1 VHATSPSISLQD
13 PAASRSRYRL
23 VVLVLLWAAATAIA
37 MFFALIISDSA
48 VLGDVYIPR
57 TNDSF
62 YHARRILDAA
72 VGSTGLYQFEPRID
86 PPTGIWIPWPWG
98 YDYTM
103 AVLLRAALLFSPD
116 ADPMAVLSHI
126 PVAWIAINAALFLA
140 AASALGLSLGMRA
153 LVMAAFAL
161 SPLTQLLHGIAM
173 IDHHFVEHSFVLLG
187 IWLGLAWMNRRTD
200 IRPAI
205 GLGIALGAAPA
216 FHTGLFL
223 LQLIPLATLGALWL
237 RGEMPPRRTVLC
249 FAGAL
254 ALTTLLAVIPAETF
268 RRGMFAFGYLS
279 WFHLYVS
286 ICTALVAAGLAC
298 TARSLR
304 SGAAVALLACALAV
318 PLLAQ
323 TLVGATFI
331 SGDLSVLRN
340 ISEAHS
346 PLRMILETMGPQET
360 ISYYSWL
367 LLLTPVVLIFGL
379 YTLLTDSRPRRLY
392 FAAASVLGIGLMLAQ
407 FRFYYFGLFALIAG
421 TFLIIDLLRSS
432 RGWHRGAVFVGAFGL
447 LALAYQ
453 PALQQRLFTIFAI
466 SADPDYETAI
476 ALYFKLGE
484 VCAED
489 PGLVL
494 ASNNEGNA
502 ILFHSDCSVVANNFF
517 LDASDQEKIDRIA
530 GLMTS
535 SPANLLAVEPPIRY
549 LFLRRGNFSVPT
561 DDGPRVD
568 TRNRIVSE
576 ILLAASPPPGFELLT
591 TVYTKDRPDAEPEIH
606 ARLYRLSPGGDAN

>member
-1 VHATSPSISLQD
+1 MLSAAQATSD
-13 PAASRSRYRL
+13 PPIAGLKGSHRL
-23 VVLVLLWAAATAIA
+23 ILLTLLWLLATGIA
-37 MFFALIISDSA
+37 MFFALLIKDSA
-48 VLGDVYIPR
+48 VVGDVYIPR

-72 VGSTGLYQFEPRID
+72 VGDTGLYQFESRIN
-86 PPTGIWIPWPWG
+86 PPEGIWIPWPWG
-98 YDYTM
+98 YDYAM
-103 AVLLRAALLFSPD
+103 AMLVKAALWISPG
-116 ADPMAVLSHI
+116 ADPMAILSHI

-153 LVMAAFAL
+153 LAMAAFAL

-173 IDHHFVEHSFVLLG
+173 IDHHFVEHSFVLLC
-187 IWLGLAWMNRRTD
+187 IWLGLSWMNRRAD
-200 IRPAI
+200 VRPAI

-223 LQLIPLATLGALWL
+223 LQLIPLASLGTLWL
-237 RGEMPPRRTVLC
+237 RGEMPPRRPVLC
-249 FAGAL
+249 FTVAL
-254 ALTTLLAVIPAETF
+254 ALTTLVAVIPAETF
-268 RRGMFAFGYLS
+268 RQGMFAFGYLS
-279 WFHLYVS
+279 WFHLYVG
-286 ICTALVAAGLAC
+286 ICTAAVSACLAC
-298 TARSLR
+298 TIRSLR
-304 SGAAVALLACALAV
+304 SGAALALLASALAV

-323 TLVGATFI
+323 ALVGATFI

-340 ISEAHS
+340 IAEAKS
-346 PLRMILETMGPQET
+346 PLQMILGTMGPQET

-367 LLLTPVVLIFGL
+367 LLLTPAVLLFGL
-379 YTLLTDSRPRRLY
+379 YTLLTDSRPMRVY

-421 TFLIIDLLRSS
+421 TFLMIDLLRRSQ
-432 RGWHRGAVFVGAFGL
+432 GWHRGAVFVAAFGL
-447 LALAYQ
+447 LTLAYQ

-476 ALYFKLGE
+476 TLYFKLEE

-535 SPANLLAVEPPIRY
+535 SPSHLLAAEPPIRY
-549 LFLRRGNFSVPT
+549 LFLRRDNFSVPT
-561 DDGPRVD
+561 DGGLRVD

-576 ILLAASPPPGFELLT
+576 ILLAESPPPGFELLT

-606 ARLYRLSPGGDAN
+606 ARLYRLSPAGDAN